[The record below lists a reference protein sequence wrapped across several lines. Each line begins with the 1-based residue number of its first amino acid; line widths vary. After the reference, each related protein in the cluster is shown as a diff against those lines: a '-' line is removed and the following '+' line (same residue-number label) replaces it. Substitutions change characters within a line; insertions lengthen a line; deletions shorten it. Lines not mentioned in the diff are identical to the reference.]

1 MPFFQAAQVKQEFGI
16 RMDLNT
22 NDLAGQHPTTSPAG
36 LTTIGDLVASDEVQ
50 PLEQWLLSEGTVCAP
65 YSSHLSYSPQDPLYL
80 NRSHPAD
87 RSLNAGAD
95 LNPMFHPSWVDFNN
109 SLFQKPQQDLSYKEQ
124 PSLPMAGGSLQGCKS
139 LQILPRSQLGKGY
152 QDIPSEHN
160 HNLHNLGPA
169 SVSNTPMITSPN
181 GNTSGLHAVDPVQFP
196 QSASSQVLPLSH
208 QPTLAKVPSN
218 SPSARESLM
227 DPQPL
232 GASLQESS
240 KSYSMSQGGEHLNIK
255 QEPEKEKELAF
266 RSIGLQD
273 ITLDDGKTPR
283 RTILKQ

>member
-1 MPFFQAAQVKQEFGI
+1 
-16 RMDLNT
+16 
-22 NDLAGQHPTTSPAG
+22 
-36 LTTIGDLVASDEVQ
+36 
-50 PLEQWLLSEGTVCAP
+50 
-65 YSSHLSYSPQDPLYL
+65 
-80 NRSHPAD
+80 
-87 RSLNAGAD
+87 
-95 LNPMFHPSWVDFNN
+95 MFHPSLVDFNN
-109 SLFQKPQQDLSYKEQ
+109 SLFQKPQQDLSYKGQ
-124 PSLPMAGGSLQGCKS
+124 PGLPMAGGSLQGCKS
-139 LQILPRSQLGKGY
+139 LQISPRSQLGKGY
-152 QDIPSEHN
+152 QGIPSEHN

-181 GNTSGLHAVDPVQFP
+181 VNTAGLHAVDLVQFP
-196 QSASSQVLPLSH
+196 QSSSSQVLPLSH

-240 KSYSMSQGGEHLNIK
+240 KSYSMSQGGTSPQRLNIK
-255 QEPEKEKELAF
+255 QEPEEEKELAF